1 MFLLKAIQSGFRRL
15 PLFILRLMAR
25 PRHAIPS
32 DLDFNQCKFLFLR
45 QDLIGDALVST
56 PVFESL
62 KRHYPGAV
70 IDVFMS
76 PRNHFVLERDPA
88 VRKRWI
94 YRKSPGEIRSL
105 MREVRHEHYDL
116 MVDLIDNPS
125 RTSTLWCMFGGA
137 RWRVGL
143 AKENDFCYDVAAP
156 FLPKD
161 SYHVAERTA
170 NVLKVFRINPEK
182 ESLRVRYFFSQNA
195 ERFGSDVW
203 KDNGLDGHTVVGV
216 NISAG
221 DEVRSWWGN
230 NAIEFLAAVHARH
243 LDWRI
248 LLVFKP
254 EDRAKADLLSL
265 SSPFVILSPNTPSF
279 DHVAA
284 LVSRLSFLVT
294 PDTSIVQIAAAF
306 NVPALVL
313 HLKVSSIHGHLW
325 EPYKSD
331 SENLI
336 ASVDNVET
344 IPSSEVIAAFE
355 RLSSRNINRKPKV
368 QKSNVRSSS

>member
-1 MFLLKAIQSGFRRL
+1 MFWSKAIELSLRRL
-15 PLFILRLMAR
+15 PLVIFDLIARRRRL
-25 PRHAIPS
+25 IPA
-32 DLDFNQCKFLFLR
+32 DLDFNHCKFLFLR

-56 PVFESL
+56 PVFETL

-70 IDVFMS
+70 IDVLMS
-76 PRNHFVLERDPA
+76 PKNHFVLERDPA

-94 YRKSPGEIRSL
+94 YKKSMNGIRNL
-105 MREVRHEHYDL
+105 LWEVRSERYDF

-125 RTSTLWCMFGGA
+125 RTSTLWCLFGGA

-143 AKENDFCYDVAAP
+143 AKENDFCYDFAAP

-161 SYHVAERTA
+161 GYHVAERTA
-170 NVLKVFRINPEK
+170 NVLKAFRIDPEK
-182 ESLRVRYFFSQNA
+182 ESLRVRYFLSQNA
-195 ERFGSDVW
+195 DRFAMDAW
-203 KDNGLDGHTVVGV
+203 KSTGLDGHTVVGV

-221 DEVRSWWGN
+221 VEVRSWWGSN
-230 NAIEFLAAVHARH
+230 CSQFLAKVHALH
-243 LDWRI
+243 ANWKI

-254 EDRAKADLLSL
+254 EDRTKAELLSV
-265 SSPFVILSPNTPSF
+265 SSPFVILSPDTPSF

-313 HLKVSSIHGHLW
+313 HLKVSSIHGYLW

-336 ASVDNVET
+336 ASVDNIET
-344 IPSSEVIAAFE
+344 IPSSEVITAFE

-368 QKSNVRSSS
+368 QQDIARSTS

>member
-1 MFLLKAIQSGFRRL
+1 MFRLKVIELGFRRL
-15 PLFILRLMAR
+15 LLATLGFIVRR
-25 PRHAIPS
+25 HHAIPA
-32 DLDFNQCKFLFLR
+32 DVDFNQCKFLFLR

-56 PVFESL
+56 PVFETL

-70 IDVFMS
+70 IDVLMTS
-76 PRNHFVLERDPA
+76 RNHFVLERDPA

-94 YRKSPGEIRSL
+94 YRKSLGDIRSL
-105 MREVRHEHYDL
+105 MREVRQEHYDF

-125 RTSTLWCMFGGA
+125 TTSTLWCLFGGA

-143 AKENDFCYDVAAP
+143 AKENDFCYDFAAP
-156 FLPKD
+156 FLPKEG
-161 SYHVAERTA
+161 YHVAERTA
-170 NVLKVFRINPEK
+170 NVLNAFRIKPEK
-182 ESLRVRYFFSQNA
+182 EPLRIRYFLSQNA
-195 ERFGSDVW
+195 ERFALDVW
-203 KDNGLDGHTVVGV
+203 KDNGLDGCTVVGV

-230 NAIEFLAAVHARH
+230 NCTQFLAEVHALH
-243 LDWRI
+243 PDWRI

-254 EDRAKADLLSL
+254 EDRVKAELLSM

-306 NVPALVL
+306 SIPALVL

-336 ASVDNVET
+336 ASVDNLET
-344 IPSSEVIAAFE
+344 IPSSEVIASFE
-355 RLSSRNINRKPKV
+355 RLSSRNINRQPKV
-368 QKSNVRSSS
+368 KQDIVRSTS